1 MTDEHVDVP
10 GRAVDDI
17 EAFEREQ
24 LALDRDRHDDVL
36 EFSESYAKEVVEGL
50 IEDAVVDV
58 VPAAQQYVHI
68 ASGER
73 FESVPALAYFQE
85 GWSARADADL

>member
-24 LALDRDRHDDVL
+24 LACDRDRHDDVL
-36 EFSESYAKEVVEGL
+36 EFSESYATEIVEGL
-50 IEDAVVDV
+50 IEDALVEV
-58 VPAAQQYVHI
+58 VPTAQQYVHI

-73 FESVPALAYFQE
+73 FESVLALAYFHE
-85 GWSARADADL
+85 GWSARAAADL